1 MIKIPSSPENK
12 YEQELS
18 DIKFEYKKAQRQRSS
33 EAAYILDSLKKV
45 TQLKQRLE
53 KIKKETIDAK
63 RSYAVKADSIN
74 EKAINEEQR
83 IRKIIEEGKDEIPEE
98 TTVFFNCTN
107 FLVKNNSQENVTQEA
122 AVEIE
127 VYRGD
132 SSKPIALEVIFDATT
147 FPDIRAIDIKEEDF
161 EELRPLIPSW
171 QFKMT
176 IDAIDK
182 AYNHDSM
189 WID

>member
-1 MIKIPSSPENK
+1 M
-12 YEQELS
+12 
-18 DIKFEYKKAQRQRSS
+18 
-33 EAAYILDSLKKV
+33 
-45 TQLKQRLE
+45 
-53 KIKKETIDAK
+53 
-63 RSYAVKADSIN
+63 
-74 EKAINEEQR
+74 
-83 IRKIIEEGKDEIPEE
+83 
-98 TTVFFNCTN
+98 
-107 FLVKNNSQENVTQEA
+107 TQEA

>member
-1 MIKIPSSPENK
+1 MIKIPSRPENK

-18 DIKFEYKKAQRQRSS
+18 DIKFEYKKEQRQRSS
-33 EAAYILDSLKKV
+33 EAAYILDALKKV
-45 TQLKQRLE
+45 TQQKQRLE
-53 KIKKETIDAK
+53 KLKKQSIDAK
-63 RSYAVKADSIN
+63 RSYSVKVDSVN

-83 IRKIIEEGKDEIPEE
+83 IRKVIEEGKAEIPEE

-107 FLVKNNSQENVTQEA
+107 FLVKNDSQENVTQEA
-122 AVEIE
+122 GVEIE
-127 VYRGD
+127 IYKGE
-132 SSKPIALEVIFDATT
+132 SSKPIVLDIVFDATT
-147 FPDIRAIDIKEEDF
+147 FPDIKAVDIKEEDF
-161 EELRPLIPSW
+161 EELRHLIPSW